1 MTRSPAHQ
9 LGYGQFFGEPA
20 VRHELPGFSLARI
33 AATAPP
39 AEVPEH
45 LHETAHVVVVL
56 DGPYV
61 TGAERIEPGR
71 APALVYNPPGTVHRD
86 RFAANDGVFF
96 TLSVSD
102 RTLAALGADQLPGQP
117 VALASGTAVRL
128 ARRLVRDCR
137 VWPPRSTARTEA
149 LCADLLG
156 GVARDAGAGRLR
168 APQWLAATREMIAAR
183 YDEPL
188 SVRDLADGAAVHPVH
203 LIRSFRRFFGETPA
217 GFLRARR
224 LAAAADLL
232 RDTDLPIVE
241 IALRTGFADQSH
253 LTRTFRD
260 GYAMPPAAWR
270 RAGRRRS
277 QPKAG

>member
-1 MTRSPAHQ
+1 MTPART

-20 VRHELPGFSLARI
+20 VRHELSGFALARI

-45 LHETAHVVVVL
+45 VHETAHVVVVL
-56 DGPYV
+56 DGPYL

-71 APALVYNPPGTVHRD
+71 APALVYNPPGTAHRD
-86 RFAANDGVFF
+86 RFDGNHGVFF

-102 RTLAALGADQLPGQP
+102 RRLEALGTDRLPGQP
-117 VALASGTAVRL
+117 VALCSGIAVRL

-156 GVARDAGAGRLR
+156 GVAHDAGPSRLR
-168 APQWLAATREMIAAR
+168 PPRWLAAARETIAAR
-183 YDEPL
+183 SDEPL
-188 SVRDLADGAAVHPVH
+188 SVSELADAAAIHPVH
-203 LIRSFRRFFGETPA
+203 LIRSFRRFFGQTPA
-217 GFLRARR
+217 AFLRARR
-224 LAAAADLL
+224 IAAAAALL
-232 RDTDLPIVE
+232 RDSDLPIVE

-253 LTRTFRD
+253 LTRAFRD
-260 GYAMPPAAWR
+260 EYAMPPAAWR
-270 RAGRRRS
+270 RAGCRPS